1 MELVNGQK
9 IVLENVKLE
18 IEICGMNPTGQPFQM
33 SVSDQKVYRVKLN
46 GFNTPMK
53 EDSLQAL
60 IACAGKGEIIVKP
73 VVVKNESPLETKPPL
88 LKQILNKRGRKPGS
102 KNKPKDG
109 EI

>member
-9 IVLENVKLE
+9 VLLKGIDLE

-53 EDSLQAL
+53 EDSLNAL
-60 IACAGKGEIIVKP
+60 IACAQKAEIQAKP
-73 VVVKNESPLETKPPL
+73 EVVPNVSPLEDVPTLLKKKLGRPPL
-88 LKQILNKRGRKPGS
+88 TKS
-102 KNKPKDG
+102 V
-109 EI
+109 

>member
-9 IVLENVKLE
+9 IVLENVNLE

-53 EDSLQAL
+53 EDSLLGL
-60 IACAGKGEIIVKP
+60 ISGAKKCEIKAKP
-73 VVVKNESPLETKPPL
+73 EVVKNESPLEATPPL
-88 LKQILNKRGRKPGS
+88 LKKRLGRP
-102 KNKPKDG
+102 PKEDNVA
-109 EI
+109 

>member
-9 IVLENVKLE
+9 LVLENVKME

-53 EDSLQAL
+53 EDSLKAL
-60 IACAGKGEIIVKP
+60 IACAEKCEIKAEEVLP
-73 VVVKNESPLETKPPL
+73 VVVEVKEPL
-88 LKQILNKRGRKPGS
+88 LKKRLGRPPMVK
-102 KNKPKDG
+102 
-109 EI
+109 E